1 MFFGKGKEAYSHD
14 DQTEAGALRTG
25 MGLGKQGNGLCGVC
39 QKQQTVKHILMECTG
54 LTRQREHLYAA
65 VESLGTTPVTLKSLL
80 NPIENQ
86 PGTIKAVLD
95 FITATG
101 LFLWK

>member
-1 MFFGKGKEAYSHD
+1 MM
-14 DQTEAGALRTG
+14 TRLRLG
-25 MGLGKQGNGLCGVC
+25 HCGLAWDLQKLGKHENGLCGVC
-39 QKQQTVKHILMECTG
+39 KKQQTVKHILMECTG

-65 VESLGTTPVTLKSLL
+65 VESLGTSPVTLKSLL

-86 PGTIKAVLD
+86 PGTIKTVLD

>member
-86 PGTIKAVLD
+86 PGTIKTVLD